1 MADITYLD
9 KEIGRYKILLEGQ
22 QEGSCD
28 WGILAIQFD
37 VNDLFTVKARR
48 NFSKFEWANRRFHDF
63 KQEIEVERF
72 LVGNSELYCEFQY
85 KMHIQEEKG
94 SP

>member
-48 NFSKFEWANRRFHDF
+48 HYSKFEWAHTRFCDL
-63 KQEIEVERF
+63 KQEVEVERF
-72 LVGNSELYCEFQY
+72 LAGNSELYCEFQY